1 MFVDSHSTDNSV
13 AGSLSKSIGLPRAVS
28 DFALDQQA
36 SRDAIDQ
43 RLLQLEHTAHQT
55 GVALGLGEV
64 YPVTIERLA
73 QWIATLERKGIA
85 LAPVS
90 ATADMQPDRTA
101 NK

>member
-1 MFVDSHSTDNSV
+1 MV
-13 AGSLSKSIGLPRAVS
+13 AFPSMAHWLAGEGMASEQS